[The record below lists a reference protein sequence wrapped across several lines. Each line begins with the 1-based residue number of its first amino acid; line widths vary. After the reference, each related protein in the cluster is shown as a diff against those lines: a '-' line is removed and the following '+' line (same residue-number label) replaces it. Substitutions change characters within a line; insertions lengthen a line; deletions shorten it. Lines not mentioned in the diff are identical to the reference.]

1 MMELKETEFSFS
13 AKSAPLKEGVGKPV
27 ACVLDLDMKPVGR
40 CTHKPAVYSKDYDTP
55 QGDHELWFAECK
67 ACGCHTFGLPSR
79 EKAVA
84 AWNNGEVYDH
94 WPIMEVEK

>member
-1 MMELKETEFSFS
+1 MMEPKETEFSFA

-94 WPIMEVEK
+94 WLIREVEK

>member
-1 MMELKETEFSFS
+1 MMEPKETEFSFA
-13 AKSAPLKEGVGKPV
+13 AKSAPCKAGVGKPV
-27 ACVLDLDMKPVGR
+27 ACVLDLDMKPVG
-40 CTHKPAVYSKDYDTP
+40 CCAHKPTMYLRDYDTP

-67 ACGCHTFGLPSR
+67 ACGLHTFGLPSR

-94 WPIMEVEK
+94 WPIMGVEE

>member
-1 MMELKETEFSFS
+1 MGPKETEFSFA
-13 AKSAPLKEGVGKPV
+13 AKSAPLKAGVRKPV

-40 CTHKPAVYSKDYDTP
+40 CRHKPTVYSEDYDTP

-67 ACGCHTFGLPSR
+67 ACGLHTFGLPSR